1 MERLKLLEVFTKS
14 LVTIIIT
21 FARRVYMRKNFFSTA
36 FWPLILAIVFATG
49 YFFGNFSPSKKELSL
64 GNFPINK
71 QSKLNQIIDYIDNE
85 YVDSTDR
92 EQLVDQTIENLLQK
106 LDPHSYYITAS
117 ELQAMNEPLEGSFE
131 GIGVQF
137 SIQKDTVVV
146 VTPIS
151 GGPSAEVGIAAGD
164 RIIAVDGELM
174 AGTGIRN
181 ADVMRL
187 LKGEGGT
194 MVNLDIQR
202 SSAESLLPFEVTR
215 GKIPIYSVD
224 VGYMINDT
232 TGYIKVS
239 RFSRETFNEFQDKYI
254 GLLENGMTKLV
265 LDLRGNGGGFMDA
278 AINIVDQFLAEDQL
292 VVYTEGRAR
301 KRKDYL
307 ASSEDDLM
315 NVELAVLIDESSA
328 SASEIVAGAIQDNDR
343 GVILGRRSFGKG
355 LVQEQS
361 SWPDGSATRLTIA
374 RYYTPAGRCIQKPY
388 DNGLKAYHKEVYD
401 RYENGEFESG
411 DSTSLADSTI
421 FKTTNGRTVYGG
433 GGIMPDNFIPI
444 DTAGASILL
453 SRIFYSGNFYQF
465 AFDYAD
471 KNREE
476 LIKYGSAENFVAGF
490 TYSGKVESAFKA
502 YLIKKKLKIVEEDYE
517 RSFEII
523 SARVRAG
530 IGRNIFGD
538 EAFYPI
544 LHEIDSTLLESIS
557 AKLN

>member
-1 MERLKLLEVFTKS
+1 MK
-14 LVTIIIT
+14 
-21 FARRVYMRKNFFSTA
+21 KNISNSA
-36 FWPLILAIVFATG
+36 FWPLLLSIVFAFG
-49 YFFGNFSPSKKELSL
+49 YFFGSLSPNKQELSI

-71 QSKLNQIIDYIDNE
+71 QSKLNQIINYIDNE

-92 EQLVDQTIENLLQK
+92 EKLVDQTIENLLQK

-117 ELQAMNEPLEGSFE
+117 ELQAMSEPLEGSFE

-146 VTPIS
+146 ITPIS
-151 GGPSAEVGIAAGD
+151 GGPSAEVGIASGD
-164 RIIAVDGELM
+164 RIINVDGELI

-194 MVNLDIQR
+194 LVNIDIQR
-202 SSAESLLPFEVTR
+202 NGNKSLIPFAITR

-232 TGYIKVS
+232 TGYIKIS
-239 RFSRETFNEFQDKYI
+239 RFSRETFNEFQVKYKN
-254 GLLENGMTKLV
+254 LVEKGMRKLV

-292 VVYTEGRAR
+292 IVYTEGRAR

-307 ASSEDDLM
+307 ATSDDDLADM
-315 NVELAVLIDESSA
+315 DLAILIDESSA

-374 RYYTPAGRCIQKPY
+374 RYYTPSGRCIQKPY
-388 DNGLKAYHKEVYD
+388 NNGLNAYHKEVFD
-401 RYENGEFESG
+401 RYENGEFESD
-411 DSTSLADSTI
+411 DSTSLEDSTI
-421 FKTTNGRTVYGG
+421 YKTLSGRTVYGG
-433 GGIMPDNFIPI
+433 GGIMPDNFVPL
-444 DTAGASILL
+444 DTTGASILL

-476 LIKYGSAENFVAGF
+476 LIKYGNAENFIREF
-490 TYSGKVESAFKA
+490 RYSIKVEKAFRDF
-502 YLIKKKLKIVEEDYE
+502 LEKKKLDINEEDYLK
-517 RSFEII
+517 SKDII
-523 SARVRAG
+523 SVRVRAG

-544 LHEIDSTLLESIS
+544 LHEVDSTLRESIK